1 MRALIQ
7 RVKWAMVETGGATV
21 AGIDKGLLV
30 LLGFDRMETASLPED
45 RRWSRFLNKIVAMRV
60 FPDSLGRTNLS
71 LKDVQGQILVVPQ
84 FTLYAQCQRGN
95 RPSFTQA
102 APPETARLLFERFL
116 SDIRAMCSQ
125 EVGQGE
131 FGAEMDVSLCNWGPV
146 TIWLDSDEL

>member
-1 MRALIQ
+1 
-7 RVKWAMVETGGATV
+7 MVETGGATV
-21 AGIDKGLLV
+21 ASIDRGLLV

-45 RRWSRFLNKIVAMRV
+45 RRWSKFLNKIVAMRV
-60 FPDSLGRTNLS
+60 FPDSHGRTNLS

-116 SDIRAMCSQ
+116 SDLRAMCAQ

-131 FGAEMDVSLCNWGPV
+131 FGLEMDVSLCNWGPV
-146 TIWLDSDEL
+146 TICLDSDEL